1 MTQPPLYLG
10 DPRRRGI
17 NLPPPSP
24 PAFGAVQEIS
34 RAREEYPPPNAVEGA
49 WTSMG
54 CDAQRVQIAGG
65 ALGTLL
71 VHPMVES
78 FEQLYRRLPEE
89 GMFAPD
95 VSPERP
101 FAFELGAFKPPAG
114 FDLLLFDLRP
124 DIYRFSGVDPGDT
137 VPVES
142 RRFSSILGFEIT
154 IDQKH
159 PGNVQFQL
167 DPIPIQREQQAFT
180 PQIVPGFSGGEAATS
195 VPQSRFDI
203 AASSSFSNAAGAGLA
218 LMPQRPTRYGPL
230 SIPFTLYVRQNQ
242 TVQVR
247 CVVFR
252 PIPSP
257 IAFVEY
263 DIAGLLLPELWVD
276 SLKECTKPLT
286 MASGGPG
293 SIGGGPR

>member
-1 MTQPPLYLG
+1 MPQPPPLFIG
-10 DPRRRGI
+10 DPRRRGL
-17 NLPPPSP
+17 NLPPPVP
-24 PAFGAVQEIS
+24 PLGVVPEVRPS
-34 RAREEYPPPNAVEGA
+34 GDYPPPAPVEGQ

-71 VHPMVES
+71 VHPMIEP
-78 FEQLYRRLPEE
+78 FEQLFRRLPTE

-101 FAFELGAFKPPAG
+101 FAFELGAFKPPPG

-142 RRFSSILGFEIT
+142 RRFSSILGFSVT
-154 IDQKH
+154 IDQRY
-159 PGNVQFQL
+159 PGNIQFQL
-167 DPIPIQREQQAFT
+167 DPIPIQTEQQAFT
-180 PQIVPGFSGGEAATS
+180 PQVVPGASGEAAT
-195 VPQSRFDI
+195 VIPQSRFNI
-203 AASSSFSNAAGAGLA
+203 AASSSFSNAAGTGTA
-218 LMPQRPTRYGPL
+218 LQPQRPTRYGPL
-230 SIPFTLYVRQNQ
+230 SIPWTLYVKQNQ

-247 CVVFR
+247 CVIFR

-257 IAFVEY
+257 IAFIEY
-263 DIAGLLLPELWVD
+263 GIAGLLLPELWVD
-276 SLKECTKPLT
+276 SIKECTKPLT